1 MLIYVLKAMINQQ
14 ALLAWTGSAQA
25 WKLAFLRFLYKPDLS
40 RGYWGRSLW
49 ARKISKVT
57 TMTSLEKRVICYQV
71 VCYSPF
77 RVGLQGG
84 YCHWGL
90 LTARQH
96 CNLVKRKLCATSVL
110 LRRARKCLFLRV
122 FQKPEK
128 VSHTQDGCV
137 GSCPL
142 SCLPGWHKTER
153 KRRCIA
159 HDFCRNTWFWGVLQQ
174 RGFLPWNTQNAPS
187 FLEAGRATWRIT
199 PRPLRI

>member
-1 MLIYVLKAMINQQ
+1 
-14 ALLAWTGSAQA
+14 
-25 WKLAFLRFLYKPDLS
+25 
-40 RGYWGRSLW
+40 
-49 ARKISKVT
+49 
-57 TMTSLEKRVICYQV
+57 MTSLEKRVIYYQV